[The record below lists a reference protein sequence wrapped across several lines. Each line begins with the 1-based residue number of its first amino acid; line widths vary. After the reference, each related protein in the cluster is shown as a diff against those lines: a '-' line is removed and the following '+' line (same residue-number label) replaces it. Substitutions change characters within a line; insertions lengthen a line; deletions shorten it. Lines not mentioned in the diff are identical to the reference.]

1 MAAQIKLFHRLF
13 WLLDTVYSA
22 KQISLSQ
29 IDKRWEQ
36 SHYNDK
42 QEREYG
48 KRNLHRHREDIAE
61 LFGIEI
67 VCDRTPSSLRRTA
80 SKCADVGGISSAN
93 PLTILRKTNPASM
106 PSTE

>member
-13 WLLDTVYSA
+13 WLLDTIYSA
-22 KQISLSQ
+22 KQISLPQ

-36 SHYNDK
+36 SHYNEK
-42 QEREYG
+42 HEREYG

-67 VCDRTPSSLRRTA
+67 VCDRSQ
-80 SKCADVGGISSAN
+80 
-93 PLTILRKTNPASM
+93 PLFYR
-106 PSTE
+106 